1 MAEDPKKLTQAQRL
15 ANQAISEGNDLTRA
29 YGELLKSNL
38 KEVGFIS
45 AAAKNTA
52 DIITRQLRD
61 QKENLSTSEKLKN
74 VSQQIEETES
84 DIAKHRKSGHTSI
97 ASQLK
102 DNLKGLKGEKESLAA
117 QSKKAALMAKLVK
130 RAKAFV
136 KGVSIA
142 AIFYKLIEA
151 GKNFAQTID

>member
-74 VSQQIEETES
+74 V
-84 DIAKHRKSGHTSI
+84 H
-97 ASQLK
+97 
-102 DNLKGLKGEKESLAA
+102 
-117 QSKKAALMAKLVK
+117 SK
-130 RAKAFV
+130 
-136 KGVSIA
+136 
-142 AIFYKLIEA
+142 
-151 GKNFAQTID
+151 